1 MGRMFN
7 PPHPGETIREDVLPA
22 LGLSVTE
29 AAEQLGVSRVSF
41 SRVINGRAAISPSM
55 ARRLEAWLNGP
66 EHGPSAESWLRGQ
79 LAYDLWQAEQAPAPQ
94 VKAVSDW
101 LPRDAEASTVASSGR
116 DRPRSTK
123 RR

>member
-1 MGRMFN
+1 MGHMFN

-41 SRVINGRAAISPSM
+41 SRVINGRTAISPSM

-66 EHGPSAESWLRGQ
+66 EYGPSAESWLRGQ

-101 LPRDAEASTVASSGR
+101 LPRDAGASRTVASSGR
-116 DRPRSTK
+116 ARPRK
-123 RR
+123 RG